1 MDGSVNQ
8 PGEIIRVWMVLG
20 LIDADKCAASHS
32 VNWLVGGKTFFHKLP
47 GLRGIKLYSF
57 FLKKLFNFNFNFI
70 IL

>member
-32 VNWLVGGKTFFHKLP
+32 VNCLVGGGQNLFSQITWPEGHKTLLFF
-47 GLRGIKLYSF
+47 F
-57 FLKKLFNFNFNFI
+57 KKI
-70 IL
+70 I